1 MTPSKQKGTKTE
13 SALVNWLKEH
23 GWPYARRLALKGV
36 RDEGD
41 VTLGDGIPVAIE
53 SKAVARLNLAGWM
66 KEIEAEVENSGA
78 EWGFVVVKKRGTQDP
93 GEYYAVLPVK
103 YLNEVMVKLY
113 GDRLLA
119 APKVSPRRR
128 VIRRTT
134 V

>member
-23 GWPYARRLALKGV
+23 GWPYARRLALKGT

-53 SKAVARLNLAGWM
+53 SKAVARLNLAGWV
-66 KEIEAEVENSGA
+66 KELEAEVENSA
-78 EWGFVVVKKRGTQDP
+78 ADWGFVVVKKKGTQDV

-103 YLNEVMVKLY
+103 YLNEVMLNAY
-113 GDRLLA
+113 GKQMLA
-119 APKVSPRRR
+119 ATDGPRRR